1 DSAHPE
7 VSQEYWSKR
16 QTHERELMQAAI
28 ARTVVAFPQKTGRAH
43 ALTVQALAEPSDV
56 LKAAD
61 ASQIRKQLIA
71 AWGDLPEKTKQEL
84 IQYRWPLIAGPG
96 MLPILTEFVS
106 RPAPPFRT
114 MDAMARDAAV
124 QHIYELDPTEGRSL
138 ILRDL
143 RDPRAQPGISL
154 VKLLSADELRPIVQE
169 AVARIEK
176 SDARE
181 LDYHLVELY
190 ADASV
195 LSGMKTV
202 FNDHLGQWA

>member
-1 DSAHPE
+1 
-7 VSQEYWSKR
+7 
-16 QTHERELMQAAI
+16 
-28 ARTVVAFPQKTGRAH
+28 
-43 ALTVQALAEPSDV
+43 
-56 LKAAD
+56 
-61 ASQIRKQLIA
+61 QLIA

-202 FNDHLGQWA
+202 FNDHLGQWACDPQTAMLRYFLRFEPA